1 MGLFSKEQIQQL
13 KKIDVIKHFDTV
25 LDSDYKRGTTSE
37 QNNMVADIYDAAT
50 GGKVSR
56 NFGCKSCIY
65 NLYRN
70 AGKLY
75 RQSLD
80 FQKKESMRIA
90 REAKAQKAAN
100 KNKEIDNK
108 ENGEG

>member
-1 MGLFSKEQIQQL
+1 MKYFNKEQIKQL
-13 KKIDVIKHFDTV
+13 KDADVIKHFDTV

-75 RQSLD
+75 RQSVE

-90 REAKAQKAAN
+90 REAKAN
-100 KNKEIDNK
+100 KTKMKE
-108 ENGEG
+108 ENGKNDNIQ